1 MLSTENY
8 QMETVFIYQ
17 WLWQH
22 LNYPFFPQLSVT
34 FNYQFPPP
42 DKSHFLSPPHLK
54 SKNSDVLFSV
64 VPLLVY
70 LSVFLQ
76 LAKLTGFLHPA
87 VKKVLADQ
95 AFLSRGGER
104 KVRLE

>member
-1 MLSTENY
+1 M
-8 QMETVFIYQ
+8 
-17 WLWQH
+17 
-22 LNYPFFPQLSVT
+22 T

-42 DKSHFLSPPHLK
+42 VKSHFLNPPHLK
-54 SKNSDVLFSV
+54 SKNSDVLFSA

-76 LAKLTGFLHPA
+76 LVKLTGFLHPV

-95 AFLSRGGER
+95 AFLSGEGER
-104 KVRLE
+104 KVRLEECSHIGHFRSSMNVQKCVEILGEAAGSK